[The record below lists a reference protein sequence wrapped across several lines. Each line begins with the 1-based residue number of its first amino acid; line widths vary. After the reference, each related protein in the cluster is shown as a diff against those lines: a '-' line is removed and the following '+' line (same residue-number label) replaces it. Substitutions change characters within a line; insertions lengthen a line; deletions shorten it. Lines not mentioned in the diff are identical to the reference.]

1 MNSIG
6 KGWGRSKDKR
16 EFKLKMDVY
25 KTFLKTASEYKDK
38 PALVFEGD
46 VITFLN
52 ALRYVNRIGN
62 ALKEL
67 GLKRREKLAIYLP
80 NCPEYVFF
88 YLATFGL
95 GATVVPLDITAPR
108 EELINILKHVEASIL
123 IARANEAL
131 EIKNYV
137 PSLKA
142 VITNVDEIIKSDSEK
157 KLPGRGSEEDIAV
170 IIYTSG
176 TTGRQKGV
184 VLTYRHLDS
193 PVMTLDYFGYLDK
206 FNSILCPVPFSH
218 EGGLVYILFHISNG
232 STLVIN
238 KRFIPSKFLRDIE
251 SYNVELTF
259 VPPAMLEA
267 LLRSDEIDRVSLK
280 SLKFLVFFGAPGR
293 PTLLKEFVERFP
305 HITGVTGWGLTESS
319 APNVI
324 VPIDAPLEK
333 RFKKGILGKHVPWID
348 IKIIDNKGNPLPNGQ
363 IGEILLKGWVIM
375 KGYYNEPELTKEVL
389 RDGWLYTGDLGYL
402 DEDGY
407 LYIAGRKK
415 DVIITGGL
423 NVYANEVEFIISEH
437 PKVAEVAVVGVPDSL
452 RGEVVKAVIVPKGN
466 IKREEIIS
474 YCRKRLAGYKVPRII
489 EFRENLPKTASGKI
503 KKAGLV

>member
-1 MNSIG
+1 
-6 KGWGRSKDKR
+6 
-16 EFKLKMDVY
+16 MDVY

-52 ALRYVNRIGN
+52 ALKYVNRIGN

-67 GLKRREKLAIYLP
+67 GLKRRGKLAIYLP

-142 VITNVDEIIKSDSEK
+142 VITNVDELIKSDSEK
-157 KLPGRGSEEDIAV
+157 TLPGRESEEDIAV

-193 PVMTLDYFGYLDK
+193 PVMTVDYFYGLDK
-206 FNSILCPVPFSH
+206 FNSMLCTVPFSH
-218 EGGLVYILFHISNG
+218 EGGLNYILFHISNG

-238 KRFIPSKFLRDIE
+238 KRFIPAKFLRDIE

-259 VPPAMLEA
+259 LPPAMLEA
-267 LLRSDEIDRVSLK
+267 LLRSSEIDKVSLK

-293 PTLLKEFVERFP
+293 PTLLKEFEEKFP
-305 HITGVTGWGLTESS
+305 HIRGTTGWGLTESA

-324 VPIDAPLEK
+324 LPIDAPLEK
-333 RFKKGILGKHVPWID
+333 RIKKGILGKPAPWVE
-348 IKIIDNKGNPLPNGQ
+348 IKIVDDKGNLLPIKQ
-363 IGEILLKGWVIM
+363 IGEILLKGWFIM
-375 KGYYNEPELTKEVL
+375 PGYYNEPELTKEVL

-423 NVYANEVEFIISEH
+423 TVYANEVEFIISEH
-437 PKVAEVAVVGVPDSL
+437 PKVAEVAVIATPDKL
-452 RGEVVKAVIVPKGN
+452 RGELVKAIISLK
-466 IKREEIIS
+466 EECSAQEIIN
-474 YCRKRLAGYKVPRII
+474 YCRRRLASYKVPRVI
-489 EFRENLPKTASGKI
+489 EFRKELPKTASGKI
-503 KKAGLV
+503 KKAELK

>member
-1 MNSIG
+1 
-6 KGWGRSKDKR
+6 
-16 EFKLKMDVY
+16 MDVY

-52 ALRYVNRIGN
+52 ALKYVNRIGN

-67 GLKRREKLAIYLP
+67 GLKRGEKLAIYLP

-123 IARANEAL
+123 IASANEAL

-157 KLPGRGSEEDIAV
+157 TLPGRGSEEDIAV

-184 VLTYRHLDS
+184 VLTYRHLDF

-206 FNSILCPVPFSH
+206 FNSMLCPVPFSH

-238 KRFIPSKFLRDIE
+238 ERFIPAKFLRDIE

-267 LLRSDEIDRVSLK
+267 LLRSSEIDKVSLK
-280 SLKFLVFFGAPGR
+280 SLKYIIFFGAPGR
-293 PTLLKEFVERFP
+293 PTLLKEFEERFP
-305 HITGVTGWGLTESS
+305 HIRGVTGWGLTESS

-333 RFKKGILGKHVPWID
+333 RFKKGILGKPVPWID

-423 NVYANEVEFIISEH
+423 NVYANEVEFVISSH

>member
-1 MNSIG
+1 
-6 KGWGRSKDKR
+6 
-16 EFKLKMDVY
+16 MDVY

-52 ALRYVNRIGN
+52 ALKYVNRIGN

-67 GLKRREKLAIYLP
+67 GLKRRGKLAIYLP

-142 VITNVDEIIKSDSEK
+142 VITNVDELIKSDNEK
-157 KLPGRGSEEDIAV
+157 TLPGRRSEEDIAV

-193 PVMTLDYFGYLDK
+193 PVMTVDYFYGLDK
-206 FNSILCPVPFSH
+206 FNSMLCTVPFSH
-218 EGGLVYILFHISNG
+218 EGGLNYILFHISNG

-238 KRFIPSKFLRDIE
+238 KRFIPAKFLRDIE

-267 LLRSDEIDRVSLK
+267 LLRSSEIDKVSLK

-293 PTLLKEFVERFP
+293 PTLLKEFEEKFP
-305 HITGVTGWGLTESS
+305 HIRGTTGWGLTESA

-324 VPIDAPLEK
+324 LPIDAPLEK
-333 RFKKGILGKHVPWID
+333 RIKKGILGKPAPWVE
-348 IKIIDNKGNPLPNGQ
+348 IKIVDDKGNLLPIKQ
-363 IGEILLKGWVIM
+363 IGEILLKGWFIM
-375 KGYYNEPELTKEVL
+375 PGYYNEPELTKEVL

-423 NVYANEVEFIISEH
+423 TVYANEVEFIISEH

-474 YCRKRLAGYKVPRII
+474 YCRERLAGYKVPKII

-503 KKAGLV
+503 KKAELV

>member
-1 MNSIG
+1 
-6 KGWGRSKDKR
+6 
-16 EFKLKMDVY
+16 
-25 KTFLKTASEYKDK
+25 
-38 PALVFEGD
+38 
-46 VITFLN
+46 
-52 ALRYVNRIGN
+52 
-62 ALKEL
+62 
-67 GLKRREKLAIYLP
+67 
-80 NCPEYVFF
+80 
-88 YLATFGL
+88 
-95 GATVVPLDITAPR
+95 
-108 EELINILKHVEASIL
+108 
-123 IARANEAL
+123 
-131 EIKNYV
+131 
-137 PSLKA
+137 
-142 VITNVDEIIKSDSEK
+142 
-157 KLPGRGSEEDIAV
+157 
-170 IIYTSG
+170 
-176 TTGRQKGV
+176 
-184 VLTYRHLDS
+184 LTYRHLDS

-206 FNSILCPVPFSH
+206 FNSMLCPVPFSH

-238 KRFIPSKFLRDIE
+238 KRFIPSRFLRDIE

-267 LLRSDEIDRVSLK
+267 LLRSSEIDKVSLK
-280 SLKFLVFFGAPGR
+280 SLKFVVFFGAPGR

-324 VPIDAPLEK
+324 VPINAPLEK
-333 RFKKGILGKHVPWID
+333 RFKKGILGKPVPWID

-375 KGYYNEPELTKEVL
+375 KGYYNERELTKEVL

-407 LYIAGRKK
+407 LYIA
-415 DVIITGGL
+415 
-423 NVYANEVEFIISEH
+423 
-437 PKVAEVAVVGVPDSL
+437 AVVGVPDSL

-503 KKAGLV
+503 KKAELV